1 MGKHRNCIGKLQV
14 RICIRIITLSQYLT
28 EFLTIAVA
36 HLLAVMSPGPDFA
49 VVSRYA
55 VRYGVRVGC
64 ILALGVGTG
73 ILVHVGYSLLG
84 VALVIH
90 RTPWLYQALLVAA
103 SGYFIWLGWQA
114 LRAPAVAQS
123 IDTENAAYVSKGKA
137 FALGFVT
144 NALNPKATLFFLAL
158 FTTLIAP
165 QTPTLIKAAYGAYMA
180 LATMTW
186 FSLLALML
194 GNLYVRRLLLAK
206 GYWFDRLMGLFLWFL
221 AAHLLWQWWQ
231 S

>member
-1 MGKHRNCIGKLQV
+1 M
-14 RICIRIITLSQYLT
+14 SEYLF
-28 EFLTIAVA
+28 EFTTIAVA

-55 VRYGVRVGC
+55 VRYGIRLGC
-64 ILALGVGTG
+64 IIAIGVGTG
-73 ILVHVGYSLLG
+73 ILVHIAYSLLG

-90 RTPWLYQALLVAA
+90 RTPWLYQALLLAA
-103 SGYFIWLGWQA
+103 SGYFIWLGWNA
-114 LRAPAVAQS
+114 MRAPAMTQT
-123 IDTENAAYVSKGKA
+123 IDIEQADRLSAGKA
-137 FALGFVT
+137 FVLGFIT

-165 QTPTLIKAAYGAYMA
+165 QTPMLVKAGYGLYMA
-180 LATMTW
+180 LATMAW
-186 FSLLALML
+186 FCLLALML
-194 GNLYVRRLLLAK
+194 GNDWMRRLLLAK
-206 GYWFDRLMGLFLWFL
+206 GYWFDRVMGAFLWLL

>member
-1 MGKHRNCIGKLQV
+1 MANLQASFEKGNP
-14 RICIRIITLSQYLT
+14 TLSQYFT

-49 VVSRYA
+49 VVSRYS
-55 VRYGVRVGC
+55 VRYGV
-64 ILALGVGTG
+64 ALGCVIAVGVGIG
-73 ILVHVGYSLLG
+73 ILVHIGYSLLG

-90 RTPWLYQALLVAA
+90 RTPWLYQMLLVAA
-103 SGYFIWLGWQA
+103 SGYFVWLGWQA
-114 LRAPAVAQS
+114 MRSPAVVQT
-123 IDTENAAYVSKGKA
+123 IDSAGAEELSAGKA
-137 FALGFVT
+137 FVLGFVT

-165 QTPTLIKAAYGAYMA
+165 QTPTFIKAGYGLYMA

-194 GNLYVRRLLLAK
+194 GNIYVRGILLAK
-206 GYWFDRLMGLFLWFL
+206 GYWFDRIMGAFLWFL
-221 AAHLLWQWWQ
+221 AAHLLWQWWL